1 MPATMKTK
9 RDTRTAAELDDQLD
23 SELAD
28 SFPASDP
35 PSITQ
40 PGTRPR
46 SQRLEPDHGLERDLG
61 GKSRRN
67 DRSA

>member
-1 MPATMKTK
+1 MIAKTK
-9 RDTRTAAELDDQLD
+9 TKTDQNRNREKRDANQQRQLD

-40 PGTRPR
+40 PGGLKPGRP
-46 SQRLEPDHGLERDLG
+46 ERG
-61 GKSRRN
+61 ESRR
-67 DRSA
+67 R